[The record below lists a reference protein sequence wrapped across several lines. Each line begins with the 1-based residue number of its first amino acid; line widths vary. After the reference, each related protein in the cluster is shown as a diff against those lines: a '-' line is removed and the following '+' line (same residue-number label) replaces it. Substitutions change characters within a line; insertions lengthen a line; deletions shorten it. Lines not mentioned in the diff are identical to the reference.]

1 MVLVLCSI
9 MTMVTVGCGQEE
21 MPSPNE
27 LNESIVTQESDIE
40 NDTSAG
46 KDKEQTNEENKN
58 TYNETMGNSD
68 KQISKDTPIVAVKKP
83 SYAIS
88 EKTETY
94 IDRFGMPA
102 IKKEYVVPFH
112 ADIQEIAPTTITT
125 NNIQYGIESITSPQN
140 FEEKKVTKEIVA
152 KTKEE
157 AKKFVKEYEYSDTDG
172 TGTLTLDPNSVEVN
186 VNNSQQIPSKQSVVK
201 TYEMSI
207 KDQNKIP
214 QTITE
219 NGITMYLVDV
229 SWQDIGDPGTGIN
242 ATDEKGAYGTY
253 NTVASSWKASATYS
267 GTKYHTKQD
276 YKGTATYVGKILVQ
290 NSATQIYVVT
300 YKPNSMVTNASG
312 LYHNSYVN
320 YMYQNENN
328 KIASLQPDNS
338 MSMYYTNSWLT
349 KLLVAFV
356 ILSFVFV
363 GLLMYVAFKVW
374 KRTNDDNIVSP
385 IKTDDNENIEKAQ
398 DVDCSD
404 TTV

>member
-1 MVLVLCSI
+1 MVLVLCSL
-9 MTMVTVGCGQEE
+9 MTMVTVGCGQEK

-27 LNESIVTQESDIE
+27 LNESIVTQESDVE

-58 TYNETMGNSD
+58 TSNETIGNLD

-112 ADIQEIAPTTITT
+112 ADIQEIAPATITT
-125 NNIQYGIESITSPQN
+125 NNIQYGVESITSPQN

-157 AKKFVKEYEYSDTDG
+157 AKKFAKEYEYSDTDG

-186 VNNSQQIPSKQSVVK
+186 INNSQQIPSKQSVVK

-229 SWQDIGDPGTGIN
+229 SWQDMGDPGTGIN

-290 NSATQIYVVT
+290 NSPTQIYVVT

-312 LYHNSYVN
+312 LYYNSYVN

-385 IKTDDNENIEKAQ
+385 IKTDDNENIEKVQ
-398 DVDCSD
+398 DVDGSD